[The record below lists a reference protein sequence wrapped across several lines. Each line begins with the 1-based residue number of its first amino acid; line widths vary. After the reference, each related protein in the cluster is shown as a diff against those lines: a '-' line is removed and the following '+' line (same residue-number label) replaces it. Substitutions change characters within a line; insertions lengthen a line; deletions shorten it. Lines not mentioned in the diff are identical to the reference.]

1 MLLEVTQANF
11 QQEVLEAKIPVIAD
25 FWASWCGPCRMQGPI
40 LEKFA
45 EANPNV
51 KVVKINVDD
60 NMELSSEYQ
69 IMSIPSILL
78 FRDGKLIKS
87 KIGVQSMSSLQEL
100 AAL

>member
-11 QQEVLEAKIPVIAD
+11 QKEVLEAKVPVIAD
-25 FWASWCGPCRMQGPI
+25 FWASWCGPCRVQGPI

-45 EANPNV
+45 EANPHV